1 MRNLYWIG
9 EIDEMFCEKGLS
21 QINEYEH
28 QKTTIHLSSKG
39 GKSDL
44 ALILHDAIARDRS
57 RFTILAGGL
66 VASCG
71 VTLMCACPKDQR
83 FSYKNTRFMVHD
95 LYISIKGSLASVRSE
110 LRNAER
116 MQKVLDGIYQA
127 EFDYDNLVAEAHAG
141 VDVWFD
147 AETAREVGLVKSL
160 V

>member
-1 MRNLYWIG
+1 
-9 EIDEMFCEKGLS
+9 
-21 QINEYEH
+21 
-28 QKTTIHLSSKG
+28 
-39 GKSDL
+39 
-44 ALILHDAIARDRS
+44 
-57 RFTILAGGL
+57 
-66 VASCG
+66 
-71 VTLMCACPKDQR
+71 
-83 FSYKNTRFMVHD
+83 MVHD